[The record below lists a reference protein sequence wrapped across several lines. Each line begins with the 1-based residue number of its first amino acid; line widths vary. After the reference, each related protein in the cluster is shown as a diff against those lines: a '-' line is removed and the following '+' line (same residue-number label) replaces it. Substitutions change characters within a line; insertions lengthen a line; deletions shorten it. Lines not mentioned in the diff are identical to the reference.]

1 MRSAALLSLALL
13 AACAGRPEPRAAS
26 SPAPAGVKIGKPYQV
41 FGKWYHPADDR
52 DYQETGIASWY
63 GPGFHAKATANG
75 EPFDQDGMTAA
86 HKTLPLP
93 SFVEVTNLEND
104 RQVVLRVN
112 DRGPFVGDRII
123 DLSRR
128 SAQLL
133 GVDRKGTAR
142 VRVRRVYPSDR
153 EIARLGL
160 GRPIAPAPSRPAPV
174 MVAAPKPVPIPPAA
188 PAAAGPLFVQVAAL
202 SDRARAGALATSLEL
217 FANPV
222 IESTPAGIHRVRLG
236 PFADAAAAA
245 KVLAE
250 VQAAGYSDARVV
262 GNPIS

>member
-1 MRSAALLSLALL
+1 
-13 AACAGRPEPRAAS
+13 
-26 SPAPAGVKIGKPYQV
+26 
-41 FGKWYHPADDR
+41 
-52 DYQETGIASWY
+52 
-63 GPGFHAKATANG
+63 
-75 EPFDQDGMTAA
+75 MTAA

-104 RQVVLRVN
+104 RQLVLRVN

-160 GRPIAPAPSRPAPV
+160 GRPVAPAVVVPAPV
-174 MVAAPKPVPIPPAA
+174 LVAAAPRPALVPAKPVLVPASA
-188 PAAAGPLFVQVAAL
+188 PVVPASGTLFVQVAAL
-202 SDRARAGALATSLEL
+202 SDRDRAATLAADLES
-217 FANPV
+217 FAASD

-236 PFADAAAAA
+236 PFADAAVAA

-262 GNPIS
+262 GLPIS